1 MSGAAVAAPKGV
13 GTRIVQLT
21 VLVLLFALL
30 WGATRAMPDTA
41 GEMGA
46 IAALGFLLLV
56 GTLASELLEPFGLPH
71 LTGYIV
77 AGILAGPHVLRLLDH
92 HTVESLGSVNN
103 LALALISF
111 AGGAELKLEML
122 RRDLRSLAWASAIQ
136 TVGVLVVMTLV
147 FMAMRP
153 FVPFVRDLPLLALF
167 GVGLLWGTLAV
178 TRSPSA
184 LLGILSQTRA
194 SGPLTN
200 FSLGF
205 VMSSDIVVVVLL
217 ALIMGL
223 ARPLVEPTE
232 ALSLDRLAALGHD
245 LLGSVALGTT
255 LGLCIALYLRLVGTQ
270 LVLIFVALGVG
281 ASEIIQYLDFEP
293 MLAFMVAGFVVQ
305 NLSKQGEKFLHAV
318 ESTGGVVFV
327 VFFATAG
334 AHLDVPL
341 VREMWPVALLLC
353 LVRAATSWGAA
364 RLASRLADDAPV
376 IRKWGWSP
384 LVSQAGLALG
394 VAATIER
401 NFSSFGAGFRALAV
415 ATVAMNELAGPV
427 IFKLALDR
435 AGESAK
441 GEQVRS
447 DLGEDTEEVA

>member
-1 MSGAAVAAPKGV
+1 MSAAPAPPKSL
-13 GTRIVQLT
+13 GTRIVQAT
-21 VLVLLFALL
+21 MLVLLFALL
-30 WGATRAMPDTA
+30 WAATRAMPNTA
-41 GEMGA
+41 GELGA

-71 LTGYIV
+71 LTGYIL
-77 AGILAGPHVLRLLDH
+77 AGILAGPHVLQLLDH
-92 HTVESLGSVNN
+92 HTVERLGSVNS
-103 LALALISF
+103 LALALIAF

-122 RRDLRSLAWASAIQ
+122 RRDFRSLAWATLIQ
-136 TVGVLVVMTLV
+136 TLVVLAVMAAV
-147 FMAMRP
+147 FMALQP
-153 FVPFVRDLPLLALF
+153 FIPFLHGIPFLAML
-167 GVGLLWGTLAV
+167 GIGLLWGTLAV

-184 LLGILSQTRA
+184 VLGILAQTRA

-200 FSLGF
+200 FTLGF
-205 VMSSDIVVVVLL
+205 VMTSDIVVVVLL
-217 ALIMGL
+217 ALVMGVVRPMVDPAEAFSL
-223 ARPLVEPTE
+223 AR
-232 ALSLDRLAALGHD
+232 LSVLGHE

-255 LGLCIALYLRLVGTQ
+255 LGLCIAAYIRLVGTQ

-281 ASEIIQYLDFEP
+281 ASEIIQYLHFEP

-334 AHLDVPL
+334 AHLDL
-341 VREMWPVALLLC
+341 VMVKQMWAVALLLC
-353 LVRAATSWGAA
+353 VARAGVTYGAA
-364 RLASRLADDAPV
+364 RLSSRIANDPPL
-376 IRKWGWSP
+376 IRKWGWAP

-401 NFSSFGAGFRALAV
+401 SFPSFGEGLRALAV
-415 ATVAMNELAGPV
+415 ATVAINEMVGPV
-427 IFKLALDR
+427 LFKLALDR

-441 GEQVRS
+441 TPQVRA
-447 DLGEDTEEVA
+447 DLAADEEVA

>member
-1 MSGAAVAAPKGV
+1 MSESAAPNPKNL
-13 GTRIVQLT
+13 GTRLVQAIM
-21 VLVLLFALL
+21 LVLLFALL
-30 WGATRAMPDTA
+30 WAATRAMPDTA
-41 GEMGA
+41 GAMGA

-56 GTLASELLEPFGLPH
+56 GTLASELLEPLGLPH
-71 LTGYIV
+71 LTGYII
-77 AGILAGPHVLRLLDH
+77 AGIIAGPHVLHLLDH
-92 HTVESLGSVNN
+92 HTVERLGSVNN

-111 AGGAELKLEML
+111 AGGAELKLSML
-122 RRDLRSLAWASAIQ
+122 RKDFRSLAWASAFQ
-136 TVGVLVVMTLV
+136 MALVLVVMTLV
-147 FMAMRP
+147 FMAARP
-153 FVPFVRDLPLLALF
+153 FIPFVREMSVLPLL
-167 GVGLLWGTLAV
+167 GVGLLWGTLSV

-184 LLGILSQTRA
+184 VLGILSQTRA

-205 VMSSDIVVVVLL
+205 VMSSDILVVVLL
-217 ALIMGL
+217 ALVMGM
-223 ARPLVEPTE
+223 ARPLFDPSE
-232 ALSLDRLAALGHD
+232 AFSLERMAVLGHD

-255 LGLCIALYLRLVGTQ
+255 LGLCLALYIRLVGTQ

-281 ASEIIQYLDFEP
+281 ASEIIRYLDFEP

-305 NLSKQGEKFLHAV
+305 NLSKQGEKFLHVV

-353 LVRAATSWGAA
+353 GVRAATTWGAA
-364 RLASRLADDAPV
+364 QLASKVAKDPPL
-376 IRKWGWSP
+376 IRKWGWAP

-401 NFSSFGAGFRALAV
+401 GFPDFGAGFRALAV
-415 ATVAMNELAGPV
+415 ATVAMNEMVGPV
-427 IFKLALDR
+427 LFKLALDR
-435 AGESAK
+435 VGESAK
-441 GEQVRS
+441 GEQVRA
-447 DLGEDTEEVA
+447 DLGDEAEEAV